1 MGLSLTR
8 KIIAEHLRHGEM
20 KTGEEIGI
28 HIDQVLTP
36 DATGVLAYLQFESMQ
51 LPRVRVKTAV
61 AYADHVVYQFDEK
74 NTADHLYLRD
84 AAHKYGA
91 WYSQPGNGICHQVH
105 RERFAIPGETLLG
118 SDSHTPTA
126 GGLGMLAMGAGGLD
140 VAVALGGGPYFFKMP
155 RVVRVL
161 LTGELRPWVTSKDV
175 ILEMLRR
182 ETVKGGVDVI
192 YEYVGPGADA
202 LNAPERCTIA
212 NMGTELGA
220 TTSVFASDEKTR
232 DYLRRHGREQH
243 WRELRPD
250 PDAEYDGEIELD
262 LSSIEPLVAVPS
274 MPDKV
279 VPVREVEGTEIQQ
292 VMVGSCTNGS
302 YTDLLTV
309 AKVLQGRRVDS
320 RVNMVIAP
328 ASKAALEQLARDGL
342 VGDLLASGAN
352 LSEAT
357 CGACI
362 GFGHVP
368 APGSRS
374 LRTFNRNFPAR
385 SGLKNDK
392 VYLASPAVAAAS
404 AVFGAITDPRRLGDA
419 PAIGLPER
427 YTGSEAGLLPPARD
441 PEAVEIYKGD
451 HVSPIPPQTAL
462 AGEIAGK
469 VILKTGD
476 DITTDDIIPAGTAM
490 LSNWANIP
498 VVSTFVFQRIDPT
511 FHARAQAARSGWIVG
526 GLNYGQGSSREHAAM
541 APMYLGIR
549 GVIAKSFARIH
560 KANLINFGL
569 LPLVFDDPADYD
581 AIDQDDDI
589 RVGGVLEGLA
599 RGSMEAVNVTRG
611 RSFRV
616 TIDLT
621 DRERGILEDGGLL
634 AHTRRT
640 GIDMRG
646 NGGAAEAGAPAVAAG
661 KTAS

>member
-1 MGLSLTR
+1 MGLNLTR
-8 KIIAEHLRHGEM
+8 KILLEHLLHGELV
-20 KTGEEIGI
+20 TDEEIGI
-28 HIDQVLTP
+28 SIDQVLTP
-36 DATGVLAYLQFESMQ
+36 DATGVLAYLQFESME

-91 WYSQPGNGICHQVH
+91 YFSQPGNGICHQVH
-105 RERFAIPGETLLG
+105 RERFAIPGQTLLG

-155 RVVRVL
+155 RVVRVH
-161 LTGELRPWVTSKDV
+161 LTGELQPWVSSKDV

-182 ETVKGGVDVI
+182 ETVKGGVDMI
-192 YEYVGPGADA
+192 YEYVGPGAVS
-202 LNAPERCTIA
+202 LNAPQRCTIA

-232 DYLRRHGREQH
+232 DYLRRHGREEH
-243 WRELRPD
+243 WVQLAPD

-262 LSSIEPLVAVPS
+262 LSAVEPLVALPS

-309 AKVLQGRRVDS
+309 ALVLRGRRVDP

-328 ASKAALEQLARDGL
+328 ASKAALEQLAREGL

-368 APGSRS
+368 APGSKS
-374 LRTFNRNFPAR
+374 LRTFNRNFLSR
-385 SGLKNDK
+385 SGLKSDA

-404 AVFGAITDPRRLGDA
+404 AIRGSITDPRSLGD
-419 PAIGLPER
+419 PPVIDLPQR
-427 YTGSEAGLLPPARD
+427 YEGSDAGILPPAAD
-441 PEAVEIYKGD
+441 PETVQIYKGD
-451 HVSPIPPQTAL
+451 HVSPIPPQQPL
-462 AGEIAGK
+462 EDGVRGS

-476 DITTDDIIPAGTAM
+476 DITTDDIIPAGTEM

-511 FHARAQAARSGWIVG
+511 FHARAQAVGSGWIVG

-541 APMYLGIR
+541 APMYLGIK

-569 LPLVFDDPADYD
+569 LPLTFEDPDDYD
-581 AIDQDDDI
+581 TLEQGDEIA
-589 RVGGVLEGLA
+589 VSAVLEGLSTG
-599 RGSMEAVNVTRG
+599 RIPAVNLTRG
-611 RSFRV
+611 APIRLEVS
-616 TIDLT
+616 LT
-621 DRERGILEDGGLL
+621 EREREILRDGGLL

-640 GIDMRG
+640 GIDARG
-646 NGGAAEAGAPAVAAG
+646 NGKGDGG
-661 KTAS
+661 